1 MLFRKI
7 ATILLLSFLFFNWVG
22 YWLFISWMESH
33 VESQWRQR
41 LDNDQYDPSQL
52 TLVKVSADRLP
63 YSNASKDF
71 ERTDGKVDIGSIH
84 YRYVGKRLYNDSVEF
99 LCLPDREANRLQ
111 TAKNDFFSLVNDL
124 QNIGHAKARGAPGK
138 TACNILKVCYLD
150 NHYLAVNYFPAST
163 IRQVAYRTATL
174 PPGYAC
180 VRKLPPRYIGLR
192 PVGPWPTPEQ
202 KDKQKDNIK
211 PSPLANN
218 L

>member
-22 YWLFISWMESH
+22 YWLFISWFESH
-33 VESQWRQR
+33 VEAQWKLR

-52 TLVKVSADRLP
+52 VLVKVSASCLP

-71 ERTDGKVDIGSIH
+71 ERADGKVDIGPIH

-124 QNIGHAKARGAPGK
+124 QITGHAKTPGSPGK
-138 TACNILKVCYLD
+138 IACNILKVCYLD
-150 NHYLAVNYFPAST
+150 NHYLALNYFPAST
-163 IRQVAYRTATL
+163 IRGMAYCTNTL
-174 PPGYAC
+174 LPGYPC
-180 VRKLPPRYIGLR
+180 VRKLPPRI
-192 PVGPWPTPEQ
+192 
-202 KDKQKDNIK
+202 
-211 PSPLANN
+211 
-218 L
+218 